1 MKRLNVLTVVLAM
14 LLAPAAV
21 AVYAQDKIPLTEE
34 QLVTGKLPQGIINVR
49 TGSQAKSA
57 EAQIPELVQ
66 GWENPTYSPDR
77 RHIAYTLEGD
87 LYTIEVATK
96 KIRRHTGDGS
106 QLVGNGR
113 ASWLYY
119 EEILGR
125 RSRYRA
131 FWWSPDSK
139 VLAFYRFD
147 DSNVPEFP
155 IFDAAGKHG
164 SLRRTR
170 YPMAGDP
177 NPEVKLGFVSV
188 SGDTVVWADFNPE
201 RDQYLGTPVWDLKG
215 KRLLVP
221 WMDRSQDDMILYSVD
236 PLYGQKVQLY
246 SEHSATWVDWPDG
259 LLCNS
264 KGIYMVR
271 EREQWQHIYFLPY
284 DGKIVRYADDRK
296 DYWDIRLI
304 FLNEKYLFFTARGA
318 ESTLRNDIYRINLS
332 NNAVERISFGDYDFT
347 NVRVEGDGRYVYAT
361 LSNCHTPHKDVE
373 IELHKLRPVKD
384 RNVAVTFDSKG
395 NLYDHFKIAERE
407 IVYVTMRDGSKL
419 PASVIWPVDMDRSG
433 KTRYPVK
440 VDIYGGPG
448 SQQVYDRY
456 APVNFES
463 QWWANH
469 GVVQVR
475 LDTRSAGHLGR
486 FGENTAYLKLGV
498 PEVEDLID
506 GIKYFTNL
514 SYIDPKKVGIEGYS
528 YGGTMALLA
537 ATEANDYFQYAIAS
551 GGVYDWQLYDS
562 FYTERYMERPE
573 DNPAGYEASA
583 VVGRMGN
590 YRGDKTNMVRI
601 THGTGDDNVH
611 MQNTLQVVDRLQ
623 RDGKDFELMLYPGG
637 MHGYRGSQQR
647 HFEMQNMRFWY
658 TYLLEQDFPDVLRI
672 K

>member
-1 MKRLNVLTVVLAM
+1 MKRLSVFTVFLAM
-14 LLAPAAV
+14 ILAPAALT
-21 AVYAQDKIPLTEE
+21 AYAQEKIPLTEE
-34 QLVTGKLPQGIINVR
+34 QLITGKLPDGIFNVR
-49 TGSQAKSA
+49 NSA
-57 EAQIPELVQ
+57 AVHVSAVQIPELVK

-87 LYTIEVATK
+87 LYTINVASK
-96 KIRRHTGDGS
+96 KIHRHTYDGS
-106 QLVGNGR
+106 FLVGNGR
-113 ASWLYY
+113 ASWVYY
-119 EEILGR
+119 EEIFGR
-125 RSRYRA
+125 KSNYRA

-139 VLAFYRFD
+139 VVAFYRFD

-155 IFDAAGKHG
+155 LFDAAGQHG
-164 SLRRTR
+164 SLRMTR
-170 YPMAGDP
+170 YPKAGDP

-188 SGDTVVWADFNPE
+188 NGDTVIWADFKQV
-201 RDQYLGTPVWDLKG
+201 RDQYFGTPFWDHKG

-221 WMDRSQDDMILYSVD
+221 WMDRSQDDMIIYSVD
-236 PLYGQKVQLY
+236 PLYGQKKQIY
-246 SEHSATWVDWPDG
+246 SEHQDSWVEFPDEI
-259 LLCNS
+259 LCNS
-264 KGIYMVR
+264 KGAYMVR
-271 EREQWQHIYFLPY
+271 DKGQWQRIGFLSY
-284 DGKIVRYADDRK
+284 DGKTFRYADDHK
-296 DYWDIRLI
+296 DYWGIKLI
-304 FLNEKYLFFTARGA
+304 FLNDNYLFFTARGA
-318 ESTLRNDIYRINLS
+318 ESMLRNDIYRINLS
-332 NNAVERISFGDYDFT
+332 SNAVERISFGDYDFT
-347 NVRVEGDGRYVYAT
+347 NVRVEKEGRFVYAT
-361 LSNCHTPHKDVE
+361 LSNCHTPPKDVE

-384 RNVAVTFDSKG
+384 RNVDVLFDSKG
-395 NLYDHFKIAERE
+395 RLYDHFKIAERE
-407 IVYVTMRDGSKL
+407 IVYVTMRDGVKL

-448 SQQVYDRY
+448 SQQVFDRY

-486 FGENTAYLKLGV
+486 YGENTVYLKLGI
-498 PEVEDLID
+498 PELEDLID

-514 SYIDPKKVGIEGYS
+514 SFIDARKVGVEGYS

-562 FYTERYMERPE
+562 HYTERYMERPE
-573 DNPAGYEASA
+573 DNSAGYEASA
-583 VVGRMGN
+583 VIDRLGN

-611 MQNTLQVVDRLQ
+611 MQNTLQVADCLQ

-637 MHGYRGSQQR
+637 MHGYRGDQQW
-647 HFEMQNMRFWY
+647 HFNMQNMRFWY
-658 TYLLEQDFPDVLRI
+658 RYLLEQEMPDVLRN

>member
-1 MKRLNVLTVVLAM
+1 MKRLSVLTVILTMILAS
-14 LLAPAAV
+14 AAV
-21 AVYAQDKIPLTEE
+21 PVYAQDKIPLTEE
-34 QLVTGKLPQGIINVR
+34 QLISGNLPAGVINVR
-49 TGSQAKSA
+49 TGSLAKAA
-57 EAQIPELVQ
+57 EAQIPELVP

-87 LYTIEVATK
+87 LYTMEVASG
-96 KIRRHTGDGS
+96 KINRHTYDGS
-106 QLVGNGR
+106 KVVGNGR
-113 ASWLYY
+113 ASWVYY
-119 EEILGR
+119 EEIFGR
-125 RSRYRA
+125 KSRYRA

-155 IFDAAGKHG
+155 IFDAAGQHG
-164 SLRRTR
+164 SLRMTR

-188 SGDTVVWADFNPE
+188 NGDTIVWADFNSL
-201 RDQYLGTPVWDLKG
+201 RDQYLGTPFWDNKG

-221 WMDRSQDDMILYSVD
+221 WMDRSQDDMVIYSVD
-236 PLYGQKVQLY
+236 PLYGQKAQVY
-246 SEHSATWVDWPDG
+246 SEHQATWVDWPSEV
-259 LLCNS
+259 LCNS
-264 KGIYMVR
+264 KGVYMVR
-271 EREQWQHIYFLPY
+271 EKGQWQHICFLSY
-284 DGKIVRYADDRK
+284 DGKTTRYVDDSK
-296 DYWDIRLI
+296 NYWGIRLI
-304 FLNEKYLFFTARGA
+304 FLNEKFLFFTARGA

-332 NNAVERISFGDYDFT
+332 SNAVERISFGDYDFT

-384 RNVAVTFDSKG
+384 RNVAVIFDSKG
-395 NLYDHFKIAERE
+395 NLYDYFKIAERE
-407 IVYVTMRDGSKL
+407 IVYVTMRDGSKI

-433 KTRYPVK
+433 KTQYPVK
-440 VDIYGGPG
+440 VDIYGGPD

-456 APVNFES
+456 APVNLES

-486 FGENTAYLKLGV
+486 YGVNTAYLKLGV

-537 ATEANDYFQYAIAS
+537 ACEANDYFQYAIAS

-562 FYTERYMERPE
+562 HYTERYMERPE

-583 VVGRMGN
+583 VVNRLGK

-611 MQNTLQVVDRLQ
+611 MQNTLQVIDKLQ
-623 RDGKDFELMLYPGG
+623 SQGKDFELMFYPGG

-658 TYLLEQDFPDVLRI
+658 NYLLEQDLPEALRI